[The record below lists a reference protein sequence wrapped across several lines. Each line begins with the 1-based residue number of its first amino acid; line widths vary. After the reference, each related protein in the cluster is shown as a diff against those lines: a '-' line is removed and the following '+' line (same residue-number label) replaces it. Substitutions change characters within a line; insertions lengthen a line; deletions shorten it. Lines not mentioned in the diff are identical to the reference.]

1 MTQSMITVDLEGVEE
16 VAAAEGAVG
25 LEGAVKSVKMVISSA
40 GSNQRTKTTERNNLS
55 TDLKS

>member
-16 VAAAEGAVG
+16 VAAEGAVG
-25 LEGAVKSVKMVISSA
+25 PEGAVKSVKMVISSA
-40 GSNQRTKTTERNNLS
+40 GSNQQTKTTERNNLS